1 MNSSKLRETLYCKRE
16 NKKGII
22 ENCKCLLKIL
32 SLESAIHISY
42 D

>member
-16 NKKGII
+16 NKKCII
-22 ENCKCLLKIL
+22 ENYKCLLKIL